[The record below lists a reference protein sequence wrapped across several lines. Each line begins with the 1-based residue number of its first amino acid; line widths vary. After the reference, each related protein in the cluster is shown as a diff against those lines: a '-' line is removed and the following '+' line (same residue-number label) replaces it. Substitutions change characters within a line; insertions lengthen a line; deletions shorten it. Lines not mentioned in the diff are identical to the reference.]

1 MRSEADDG
9 LRSVAVFGNFH
20 GYRFAGVVSRGFF
33 FWSWAIIQL
42 PGMKKVSS
50 GIALT
55 ETKAIIMATSMAAG
69 FAAQKLPR

>member
-1 MRSEADDG
+1 
-9 LRSVAVFGNFH
+9 
-20 GYRFAGVVSRGFF
+20 
-33 FWSWAIIQL
+33 
-42 PGMKKVSS
+42 MKKVSS